1 MSSQAVIWGPD
12 EGRHYGMGAL
22 HAVFKADAPE
32 TQGRFSISEWW
43 LDARHEGPGAHKHDE
58 NEEVFYVLD
67 GVASILI
74 GQDWHVMPKGSLCI
88 IPRGVMHDFR
98 NESGARMGLLN
109 IFLPGGFEA
118 MMPAIVDWYRAN
130 PARPL

>member
-1 MSSQAVIWGPD
+1 MPSGPVIWGPG
-12 EGRHYGMGAL
+12 EGRHYGMGVL
-22 HAVFKADAPE
+22 NAVFKADDQE

-58 NEEVFYVLD
+58 NEEVFYVLE
-67 GVASILI
+67 GVVCIFI
-74 GQDWHVMPKGSLCI
+74 GEQWHTMPKGSLCI

-98 NESGARMGLLN
+98 NESFERTGLLN
-109 IFLPGGFEA
+109 IFLPGGFES

-130 PARPL
+130 PALPL